1 MPAGVAPAHI
11 REVAMIKKLILMAV
25 VGGIAVAALRG
36 TRIGSYV
43 RSEIKAVRDTVEE
56 QVPPER
62 EIARLRAE
70 VRNLDQDHV
79 KVVKQLA
86 RLQSDQAD
94 TRQRVAE
101 LEKRKGEVAEVMRA
115 RETAVRAAEARAKGG
130 EVNVSVTLG
139 DQSMS
144 LESGRARLKDS
155 VQSYVDLDQNLSRT
169 RAKLASQGRIVEQL
183 ERQRAAFGRMK
194 ADLDAAIDTLEEEV
208 HALNLQQM
216 ESRYQTDGTRAAQIK
231 EALAAAKKRLD
242 VQRRELALLQD
253 ADGRPAAAAESV
265 DEIMAPVT
273 KPRPTPAVPAAQ
285 AD

>member
-1 MPAGVAPAHI
+1 
-11 REVAMIKKLILMAV
+11 MIKKLILMAV
-25 VGGIAVAALRG
+25 VGGIAVAALKG
-36 TRIGSYV
+36 TRVGSYV
-43 RSEIKAVRDTVEE
+43 RSEVRSLSETVEE

-94 TRQRVAE
+94 TRLRVAD
-101 LEKRKGEVAEVMRA
+101 LEKRKSEVAEVMRA
-115 RETAVRAAEARAKGG
+115 RESAVRAAEAKAKAG
-130 EVNVSVTLG
+130 EVAVSVVLG
-139 DQSMS
+139 DQSVS
-144 LESGRARLKDS
+144 LDAGRIRLKDS
-155 VQSYVDLDQNLSRT
+155 VQTYVDIDQNLTRT
-169 RAKLASQGRIVEQL
+169 RAKLDSQGRIVEQL
-183 ERQRAAFGRMK
+183 ERQRAAFGRLK
-194 ADLDAAIDTLEEEV
+194 ADLDAAIDSLEVEV

-231 EALAAAKKRLD
+231 EAIAATKKRLD

-253 ADGRPAAAAESV
+253 TDGRPAASAETV

-273 KPRPTPAVPAAQ
+273 HSRTTAPAVVPAAQ